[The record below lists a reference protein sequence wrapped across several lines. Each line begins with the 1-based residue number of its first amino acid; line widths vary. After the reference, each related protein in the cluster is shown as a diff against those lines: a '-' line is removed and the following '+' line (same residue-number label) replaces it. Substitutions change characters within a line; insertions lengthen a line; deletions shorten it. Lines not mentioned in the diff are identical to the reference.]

1 MVSSIQSLEDTIETK
16 QDLIDDNTDIQ
27 MRNLTCDGLV
37 LADFNVV
44 TKLNEHSDSINTK
57 QDLIDSNTDIQMR
70 NLTCDGLVLGDLN
83 VVTKLNE
90 LKSKYEDVLKR
101 VIELESK

>member
-37 LADFNVV
+37 L
-44 TKLNEHSDSINTK
+44 
-57 QDLIDSNTDIQMR
+57 
-70 NLTCDGLVLGDLN
+70 GDLN
-83 VVTKLNE
+83 VVIKLNE
-90 LKSKYEDVLKR
+90 LQRKYEDLLKR
-101 VIELESK
+101 VIELE

>member
-1 MVSSIQSLEDTIETK
+1 MAFSNKKPLNSMVSSIQSLEDTIETK

-37 LADFNVV
+37 L
-44 TKLNEHSDSINTK
+44 
-57 QDLIDSNTDIQMR
+57 
-70 NLTCDGLVLGDLN
+70 GDLN

-90 LKSKYEDVLKR
+90 LQSKYEDLLKR

>member
-1 MVSSIQSLEDTIETK
+1 MVSSIQSLEDTIE
-16 QDLIDDNTDIQ
+16 
-27 MRNLTCDGLV
+27 
-37 LADFNVV
+37 
-44 TKLNEHSDSINTK
+44 TK

-90 LKSKYEDVLKR
+90 LQSKYEDLLKR
-101 VIELESK
+101 VIELECEFFEPLSPLIVFKWFKYIVTADRG

>member
-37 LADFNVV
+37 L
-44 TKLNEHSDSINTK
+44 
-57 QDLIDSNTDIQMR
+57 
-70 NLTCDGLVLGDLN
+70 GDLN

-90 LKSKYEDVLKR
+90 LQSKYEDLLKR
-101 VIELESK
+101 VIDLESK

>member
-37 LADFNVV
+37 L
-44 TKLNEHSDSINTK
+44 
-57 QDLIDSNTDIQMR
+57 
-70 NLTCDGLVLGDLN
+70 GDLN

-90 LKSKYEDVLKR
+90 LQSKYEDLLKR
-101 VIELESK
+101 VIGLEWVFWTTVAFDTFFHTI